1 MLTVTETIGNIF
13 HDKELGEKFEQ
24 LRYTLKCEV
33 VKISRTELEKT
44 RLRLKTN
51 QGTDLGLILNSA
63 PKLHNGDVLLNSP
76 EKMVVIEQIPEKVIS
91 IKIKK
96 LAEDSQNETSVILGH
111 IIGNR
116 HRPIQIDK
124 KGIISFPILA
134 DSEVE
139 VFKKLFSKIINQLE
153 IKVENRIF
161 EPKKEM
167 DVHEH

>member
-13 HDKELGEKFEQ
+13 HDKVLGEKFEQ
-24 LRYTLKCEV
+24 LRYTPKCEV

-44 RLRLKTN
+44 RLRVKTN

-63 PKLHNGDVLLNSP
+63 PKLHNGDVLLNTP

-124 KGIISFPILA
+124 NCIVSFPILA

>member
-1 MLTVTETIGNIF
+1 VLTVTETIGNIF
-13 HDKELGEKFEQ
+13 HDKELGEKFEL
-24 LRYTLKCEV
+24 LRHSPKCEV
-33 VKISRTELEKT
+33 VKISRSELEKT
-44 RLRLKTN
+44 RLRVKTN

-63 PKLHNGDVLLNSP
+63 PKLYNGDVLLNSP

-124 KGIISFPILA
+124 NGIISFPILA